1 MSNENKKDEGLLMM
15 LVSWV
20 MQMTQSYQRRKND
33 DNMPYSIHP
42 QMVASNIPL
51 YLSEMG
57 NLRARLAA
65 ICHDIVEDCVPAD
78 LARTFEYWNDH
89 LPHYAIDAK
98 PSGNVR
104 DDLYVLL
111 QRCVEVSGYPPVEA
125 EKIISAVEEL
135 SVPEEMT
142 GVYELGD
149 KKAKKAW
156 EASPERM
163 QNMSDEALMVM
174 WADKSYNLR
183 SPIPGRDPV
192 KEQLKYG
199 RLFFNIQSEMN
210 ARGFAP
216 LAVPADIYSAMV
228 LYTQN

>member
-1 MSNENKKDEGLLMM
+1 MM

-20 MQMTQSYQRRKND
+20 MQMAQSYQRRKND
-33 DNMPYSIHP
+33 SEMPYSIHP
-42 QMVASNIPL
+42 QMVAANVPL
-51 YLSEMG
+51 YLSEAG

-65 ICHDIVEDCVPAD
+65 ICHDIVEDCTPAD
-78 LARTFEYWNDH
+78 LFRTFEYWNTH
-89 LPHYAIDAK
+89 LPHFAIDAK

-104 DDLYVLL
+104 DDLFVLL
-111 QRCVEVSGYPPVEA
+111 RRCIEVSGYSLVEA

-163 QNMSDEALMVM
+163 RTMSDEALMVM

-183 SPIPGRDPV
+183 SPIPGRDPI
-192 KEQLKYG
+192 KEQAKYG
-199 RLFFNIQSEMN
+199 RLFFNIQTEMN
-210 ARGFAP
+210 TRGCAP
-216 LAVPADIYSAMV
+216 RAVPSDIYSAME
-228 LYTQN
+228 LYLQR